1 MKLYF
6 SLIRFY
12 LKSSY
17 DTIGRFPYH
26 SIIIQTFIWL
36 GSPISSSFWQVSF
49 LSYKKHPLELE
60 FKSNFKGG
68 YFKLFN

>member
-26 SIIIQTFIWL
+26 SVIIQTFIWL
-36 GSPISSSFWQVSF
+36 GSPYPLHSESFIPLIW
-49 LSYKKHPLELE
+49 KHPLELE